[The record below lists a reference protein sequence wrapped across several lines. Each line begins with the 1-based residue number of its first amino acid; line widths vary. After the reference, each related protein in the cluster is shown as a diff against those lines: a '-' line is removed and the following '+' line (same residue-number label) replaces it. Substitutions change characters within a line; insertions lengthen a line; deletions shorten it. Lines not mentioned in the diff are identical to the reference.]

1 MANADPQTQSDSDP
15 GADSDPGSDSHP
27 GSDSTAEIRA
37 VRRFSRF
44 YTRRIGV
51 LHEGLLGG
59 PLTLTEGR
67 IVYELAQAGE
77 DTAARLGA
85 GLGLD
90 AGYLSRLLRGLAAR
104 GLVARRPSARDG
116 RQSLLSLTA
125 AGRALF
131 TTIDAR
137 SQAEVGAMLAALP
150 AAGRRHL
157 VAALATAERLLG
169 ATGAAPAP
177 VTLRAHRPGD
187 MGWVV
192 HRQAVLYAAEYG
204 WDGSFEA
211 LVAEIVAKF
220 IRDFDPARE
229 RCWIAEREGAVL
241 GSVFLVRD
249 TDEVAKLR
257 LLYVEA
263 AARGLGLGRRL
274 VEECI
279 GFARA
284 AGYRR
289 LTLWTNDILVAAR
302 HIYQQAGFRL
312 VGEERHHSFG
322 HDLVGQF
329 WELDL

>member
-1 MANADPQTQSDSDP
+1 
-15 GADSDPGSDSHP
+15 
-27 GSDSTAEIRA
+27 
-37 VRRFSRF
+37 
-44 YTRRIGV
+44 
-51 LHEGLLGG
+51 
-59 PLTLTEGR
+59 
-67 IVYELAQAGE
+67 
-77 DTAARLGA
+77 
-85 GLGLD
+85 
-90 AGYLSRLLRGLAAR
+90 
-104 GLVARRPSARDG
+104 
-116 RQSLLSLTA
+116 SLLSLTA

-177 VTLRAHRPGD
+177 VTQRAHQPGD